1 MALKQTELAQAIQEV
16 NGKRDCYANA
26 CKYVANYTHF
36 SGSRDE
42 VELMR
47 VAKIYSPNVTA
58 IKLENEEVEPRYFT
72 CIPGEPIYLSED
84 VILNELD

>member
-1 MALKQTELAQAIQEV
+1 
-16 NGKRDCYANA
+16 
-26 CKYVANYTHF
+26 
-36 SGSRDE
+36 
-42 VELMR
+42 MR
-47 VAKIYSPNVTA
+47 VAKIYFPNVTA